1 MQKFPSN
8 CVDSIPLPLVNY
20 KYIENSYLSIFETN
34 IAPTTYA
41 TQSMVYHMNHK
52 IGRYRHTKQYECF
65 WSFKR
70 YEGLCSERSNFLNQR
85 CAMLNYTH
93 NAISIVVPATFYFFV
108 GQEITFAS
116 SSQNHQGNQA

>member
-8 CVDSIPLPLVNY
+8 YVDSIPLPLVNY

-52 IGRYRHTKQYECF
+52 IG
-65 WSFKR
+65 
-70 YEGLCSERSNFLNQR
+70 
-85 CAMLNYTH
+85 
-93 NAISIVVPATFYFFV
+93 
-108 GQEITFAS
+108 
-116 SSQNHQGNQA
+116 